1 VTGLKLELEEIV
13 AEKTET
19 LEENSALNKNY
30 YTNQYLD
37 LLAENL
43 IVPSAKTN
51 SCQASYAE
59 NSNYVPIDERII
71 IEAKCSGILNIFFVM
86 VPDDMIS
93 ELKKDDLVIV
103 QCEEATEIATVKEV
117 GNYIK
122 AKRQRLGLYGEH
134 LPRILKKAEEED
146 LVTLKRNSAD
156 EERAKESFRSKA
168 LKYNLQMKLVRVHY
182 QFDRNKLFFFYTAD
196 GRIDF
201 RELAKDLAGEFR
213 TRIELRQIGVRD
225 EAKKIGGIGTCGREF
240 CCSSFL
246 GNFKRIS
253 THLAAEQNN
262 VSNFSKLSGPCC
274 KLKCCLSF
282 ELEKMFE
289 EISNTK

>member
-1 VTGLKLELEEIV
+1 LELEEITTQNFELV
-13 AEKTET
+13 
-19 LEENSALNKNY
+19 ENIIVSENDDHP
-30 YTNQYLD
+30 TQYLD
-37 LLAENL
+37 FLAQNL
-43 IVPSAKTN
+43 IVSRDKISTCIISGAG
-51 SCQASYAE
+51 
-59 NSNYVPIDERII
+59 SNTYVPIDERAI
-71 IEAKCSGILNIFFVM
+71 IEARCNGILNVFYVI
-86 VPDDMIS
+86 VPDNLIS
-93 ELKKDDLVIV
+93 ELHKDDLVLV
-103 QCEEATEIATVKEV
+103 QCEEAKELASVKEV
-117 GNYIK
+117 GNFVK
-122 AKRQRLGLYGEH
+122 AKRQRQGLFGEH
-134 LPRILKKAEEED
+134 LPEILKKAGEEEI
-146 LVTLKRNSAD
+146 LTLTKNKID
-156 EERAKESFRSKA
+156 EDKAKESFRVKA

-201 RELAKDLAGEFR
+201 RELAKDLAGEFK

-253 THLAAEQNN
+253 THLAVEQNN

-282 ELEKMFE
+282 ELEKIYE
-289 EISNTK
+289 ESSNTK

>member
-1 VTGLKLELEEIV
+1 MELEEILIQ
-13 AEKTET
+13 KTEL
-19 LEENSALNKNY
+19 LEENIQYDNNDHP
-30 YTNQYLD
+30 NQYLD

-43 IVPSAKTN
+43 IIPRDKIS
-51 SCQASYAE
+51 SCQVCGTNTTTYI
-59 NSNYVPIDERII
+59 PIDERVI
-71 IEAKCSGILNIFFVM
+71 IEARCSGILNIFFVT
-86 VPDDMIS
+86 VPENLIS
-93 ELKKDDLVIV
+93 ELKKDDLVVV
-103 QCEEATEIATVKEV
+103 QCEEATEIATVKEI

-122 AKRQRLGLYGEH
+122 AKRQRLGLYGEY
-134 LPRILKKAEEED
+134 LPRIIKKAD
-146 LVTLKRNSAD
+146 DDDIITMKRNNAD
-156 EERAKESFRSKA
+156 EEKAKESFKIKS

-213 TRIELRQIGVRD
+213 TRIELRQMGVRD

-253 THLAAEQNN
+253 THLAVEQNN

-282 ELEKMFE
+282 ELEKMYE
-289 EISNTK
+289 EIKNTK